1 MAFYEEHGVIV
12 LTDSEERVDDSG
24 AETESENP
32 RVDDSGVSTTGMVE
46 DDELS
51 VISSADSVVMVD
63 DSDTETEEPSYR
75 FPGRHTLPIPQ
86 HYFSLNSRNLVM
98 LTYGRI
104 CAGVDS
110 GMVLALQSAVVRD
123 MWALVHFVVDK
134 CISMSL
140 CCWCC
145 CSFPLGVVCYTQE
158 QLRHRVEASVF
169 EGLGLCDSQFSF
181 NRYLI
186 RRIEFGGFQNP
197 YPHPQCRCPCSR

>member
-12 LTDSEERVDDSG
+12 LTDSERVDDSG
-24 AETESENP
+24 AETEDP

-51 VISSADSVVMVD
+51 VISSADSVVLVD
-63 DSDTETEEPSYR
+63 DSDTETEPSYR
-75 FPGRHTLPIPQ
+75 FPGRQTVPLPQ
-86 HYFSLNSRNLVM
+86 HYFFLNSRNLVM

-123 MWALVHFVVDK
+123 MWAIVHYVVDK

-145 CSFPLGVVCYTQE
+145 CNFPLGVVCYTQE
-158 QLRHRVEASVF
+158 QLRQRVEASVF
-169 EGLGLCDSQFSF
+169 EGLDLCDNQFSF

-186 RRIEFGGFQNP
+186 RRIELGGFQNP
-197 YPHPQCRCPCSR
+197 YPHPECRCPCSR

>member
-51 VISSADSVVMVD
+51 VISSADSVVLVD

-86 HYFSLNSRNLVM
+86 HYFFLNSRNLVM

-123 MWALVHFVVDK
+123 MWALVHFVLDK

-197 YPHPQCRCPCSR
+197 YPHPQCRCPCSH